1 MFKESPVEQKIMNV
15 LVFAL
20 LSIFAVFLFANNA
33 YAQTAS
39 INYDVEITLIDIG
52 EINTKQGSYDLK
64 FLLTLSSND
73 VDFTKMEKL
82 PVIDFVN
89 GDLDED
95 IVVESLEPNRYA
107 FEVDGKF
114 FNDMSFH
121 NYPFSPIDLLIKIE
135 PEEQTIDQVQFTS
148 TSLDELATKYGDHVP
163 GWILVGVD
171 DSIQEVTDAN
181 GKTHSQYAAAFH
193 LERPFLSNFFTKL
206 FPIFIMVSIV
216 IFAFTQ
222 NPKQRK
228 MAEIGIGMFLSLVF
242 LHAAFLGA
250 DLPPLDYLTM
260 QDKILIVSY
269 ITILYAL
276 SEEVL
281 QQRYNK
287 DDNADLRVKINRK
300 MLKFLP
306 IVMIGSALILLPL

>member
-1 MFKESPVEQKIMNV
+1 MKTLTIAF
-15 LVFAL
+15 
-20 LSIFAVFLFANNA
+20 LSIFVIFLFSNNA
-33 YAQTAS
+33 YAQTMAP

-73 VDFTKMEKL
+73 VDFTEMEKL

-89 GDLDED
+89 GDLDKD
-95 IVVESLEPNRYA
+95 IVIETLAPHSYS
-107 FEVDGKF
+107 FEVDGTF

-135 PEEQTIDQVQFTS
+135 SEEYTADQVQFTS
-148 TSLDELATKYGDHVP
+148 NQLDNLSTKYGDHVP

-171 DSIQEVTDAN
+171 DSIQDVKDAN
-181 GKTHSQYAAAFH
+181 HKIHSHYVASYH
-193 LERPFLSNFFTKL
+193 MERPFLSNFFTKL

-216 IFAFTQ
+216 IFAFIQ
-222 NPKQRK
+222 NPKQHK

-242 LHAAFLGA
+242 LHAAFLST

-276 SEEVL
+276 SEEII

-287 DDNADLRVKINRK
+287 EDNAELKLKINRK

-306 IVMIGSALILLPL
+306 IVMIGSALALLPL

>member
-1 MFKESPVEQKIMNV
+1 MNA

-20 LSIFAVFLFANNA
+20 TSVFVLILISNTA
-33 YAQTAS
+33 YAQTS
-39 INYDVEITLIDIG
+39 TPIQYDVDITLIDIG
-52 EINTKQGSYDLK
+52 EINTKEGSYDLK
-64 FLLTLSSND
+64 FLLTLSSDD
-73 VDFTKMEKL
+73 VEFTTMEKL

-95 IVVESLEPNRYA
+95 IVVESIEPHRYS

-114 FNDMSFH
+114 FNDMSFR

-135 PEEQTIDQVQFTS
+135 PEYQTIDQAEFTS
-148 TSLDELATKYGDHVP
+148 TRLDKLSTKYGDHIP
-163 GWILVGVD
+163 GWILIGVN
-171 DSIQEVTDAN
+171 DSIISLVDAN
-181 GKTHSQYAAAFH
+181 GKTHSHYTASFH

-216 IFAFTQ
+216 IFAFVQ
-222 NPKQRK
+222 NPRQHK

-269 ITILYAL
+269 VTILYAL
-276 SEEVL
+276 SEEII

-287 DDNADLRVKINRK
+287 ENNPERELKINRK

-306 IVMIGSALILLPL
+306 VVMIISALALLPL

>member
-1 MFKESPVEQKIMNV
+1 MNA
-15 LVFAL
+15 LIFAL
-20 LSIFAVFLFANNA
+20 TSVFVLILISNTA
-33 YAQTAS
+33 YAQTS
-39 INYDVEITLIDIG
+39 TPIQYDVDITLIDIG
-52 EINTKQGSYDLK
+52 EINTKEGSYDLK
-64 FLLTLSSND
+64 FLLTLSSDD
-73 VDFTKMEKL
+73 VEFTTMEKI

-95 IVVESLEPNRYA
+95 IVVESIEPHRYS

-114 FNDMSFH
+114 FNDMSFR

-135 PEEQTIDQVQFTS
+135 PEYQTIDQAEFTS
-148 TSLDELATKYGDHVP
+148 TRLDKLSTKYGDHIP
-163 GWILVGVD
+163 GWILVGVN
-171 DSIQEVTDAN
+171 DSIISLVDAN
-181 GKTHSQYAAAFH
+181 GKTHSHYVASFH

-216 IFAFTQ
+216 IFAFVQ
-222 NPKQRK
+222 NPRQHK

-269 ITILYAL
+269 VTILYAL
-276 SEEVL
+276 SEEII

-287 DDNADLRVKINRK
+287 ENNPERALKINRK

-306 IVMIGSALILLPL
+306 VVMIISALALLPL

>member
-1 MFKESPVEQKIMNV
+1 MNA
-15 LVFAL
+15 LILLLASVFVM
-20 LSIFAVFLFANNA
+20 ILFSGTA
-33 YAQTAS
+33 YAQTTPP
-39 INYDVEITLIDIG
+39 IQYDVDITLIDVG

-64 FLLTLSSND
+64 FLLTLSSDD
-73 VDFTKMEKL
+73 VDFTTMENL

-89 GDLDED
+89 GDLDEN
-95 IVVESLEPNRYA
+95 IVVESLEPHRYS

-135 PEEQTIDQVQFTS
+135 LEDQTIDQAEFTS
-148 TSLDELATKYGDHVP
+148 TRLDKLSTKYGDHIP
-163 GWILVGVD
+163 GWILVGVN
-171 DSIQEVTDAN
+171 DSIMSVVDVN
-181 GKTHSQYAAAFH
+181 GRDHSHYVAAFH

-242 LHAAFLGA
+242 LHAAFLGS

-260 QDKILIVSY
+260 LDKILIVIY
-269 ITILYAL
+269 VIILYAL
-276 SEEVL
+276 LEEIL

-287 DDNADLRVKINRK
+287 EDNAELRVKINRK

-306 IVMIGSALILLPL
+306 IVIIGSALTLLPL

>member
-1 MFKESPVEQKIMNV
+1 MGIKITV
-15 LVFAL
+15 HGIPIFAL
-20 LSIFAVFLFANNA
+20 LSVSTIFLLTNNA
-33 YAQTAS
+33 YAQETS
-39 INYDVEITLIDIG
+39 PTKYDVEITLIDIG

-73 VDFTKMEKL
+73 VDFTKMEKP

-89 GDLDED
+89 GDLDEA
-95 IVVESLEPNRYA
+95 ITVETLEPHKYS
-107 FEVDGKF
+107 FEVDGEF

-135 PEEQTIDQVQFTS
+135 PEQYTADQVQFTS
-148 TSLDELATKYGDHVP
+148 TKLDRLSTKYGDHVP

-171 DSIQEVTDAN
+171 DSIQNIEDAN
-181 GKTHSQYAAAFH
+181 HRTYSQYIASYH

-216 IFAFTQ
+216 IFAFIQ
-222 NPKQRK
+222 NPKQHK

-276 SEEVL
+276 SEEIV
-281 QQRYNK
+281 QQRRNK
-287 DDNADLRVKINRK
+287 DDNTELRFKINRK
-300 MLKFLP
+300 MLKYLP
-306 IVMIGSALILLPL
+306 IVMIGSALALLPL

>member
-1 MFKESPVEQKIMNV
+1 MNA
-15 LVFAL
+15 LVFVL
-20 LSIFAVFLFANNA
+20 TFAFVLILISNTA
-33 YAQTAS
+33 YAQTS
-39 INYDVEITLIDIG
+39 PPIQYDVDITLIDIG
-52 EINTKQGSYDLK
+52 EINTKEGSYDLK
-64 FLLTLSSND
+64 FLLTLSSDD
-73 VDFTKMEKL
+73 VEFTTMEKL

-95 IVVESLEPNRYA
+95 IVVESIEPHRYS

-114 FNDMSFH
+114 FNDMSFR

-135 PEEQTIDQVQFTS
+135 PEYQTIDQAEFTS
-148 TSLDELATKYGDHVP
+148 TRLDKLSTKYGDHIP
-163 GWILVGVD
+163 GWILIGVN
-171 DSIQEVTDAN
+171 DSITSVVDVN
-181 GKTHSQYAAAFH
+181 GRTHSHYVAAFH

-216 IFAFTQ
+216 IFAFIQ
-222 NPKQRK
+222 NPKQHK

-269 ITILYAL
+269 VTILYAL
-276 SEEVL
+276 SEEII

-287 DDNADLRVKINRK
+287 ESNAERALKINRK

-306 IVMIGSALILLPL
+306 VVMIASALALLFL